1 MNNSF
6 MRIFGNQRILY
17 MLQCC
22 ASYDLFRYKEKRL
35 KLELL
40 QKERQGRLERYEK
53 TVETTACIPFFVR
66 MPRIV

>member
-1 MNNSF
+1 MNYSF
-6 MRIFGNQRILY
+6 MLIFGNQRILF

-22 ASYDLFRYKEKRL
+22 TSYGLFRYKEKRF

-53 TVETTACIPFFVR
+53 TGEIKACIPFL
-66 MPRIV
+66 